1 MPIAASRSGWAWM
14 RMAGRCWPTIL
25 TSDTPLIWLIE
36 RARRL
41 SARSLSSV
49 IDICAETTLST
60 RIGLSAGLTLRQ
72 VGRFGRSLGRR
83 PAAALIAACTSCAAV
98 SMFFSR
104 SNCSVIEVL
113 PSALVEVI
121 SMMPGTPVSC
131 VSSGVA
137 TADAMVSALAP
148 GRLALTRMVGNSAS
162 GRGATGN
169 RGNAATPSSI
179 TASVSSV
186 VATGCR
192 TNQLDSET
200 RVLMVRPRPWQPVR
214 RLQ

>member
-1 MPIAASRSGWAWM
+1 
-14 RMAGRCWPTIL
+14 
-25 TSDTPLIWLIE
+25 
-36 RARRL
+36 
-41 SARSLSSV
+41 
-49 IDICAETTLST
+49 
-60 RIGLSAGLTLRQ
+60 
-72 VGRFGRSLGRR
+72 
-83 PAAALIAACTSCAAV
+83 
-98 SMFFSR
+98 
-104 SNCSVIEVL
+104 VIEVL

-200 RVLMVRPRPWQPVR
+200 RCSWCGPGPGNRCAGFSDDHTRAQARLAIAHDHITHPQLALYGHLPVLGFTDGDR
-214 RLQ
+214 